1 METYK
6 LTILERT
13 GWITKKET
21 SDTSILEQYRKE
33 AHDWAV
39 KCLPWANIE
48 DKFTH
53 LVYYYEIGTEVDIRF
68 IPTACTDAD
77 LDLFIQEWQPAFVGA
92 LHRR

>member
-6 LTILERT
+6 LTILEKT

-21 SDTSILEQYRKE
+21 SDTSVLEQYRKE
-33 AHDWAV
+33 AHDQAL
-39 KCLPWANIE
+39 KYLPWANIE
-48 DKFTH
+48 GKFTH

-77 LDLFIQEWQPAFVGA
+77 LDLFIQEWRPAYVGA